1 MAIYTTGLNQAATY
15 FPPAGQSGFGDPLF
29 GAPVSVKVRWQD
41 KADLFRDA
49 QGREVVSSAVVYVS
63 QDVEVSGRI
72 GLGTLTDPA
81 NAKEIRQ
88 RGTSPSRTASMEL
101 VKLWL

>member
-1 MAIYTTGLNQAATY
+1 MAYYSRGLNQQATY
-15 FPPAGQSGFGDPLF
+15 FPPAGQNGFGDPLF
-29 GAPVSVKVRWQD
+29 GAPVSVMVRWQD

-63 QDVEVSGRI
+63 QDVEVPGRI
-72 GLGTLTDPA
+72 GLGTMTDPA
-81 NAKEIRQ
+81 DASEIRQ
-88 RGTSPSRTASMEL
+88 RGKSPSRSGSMDL